1 MRIKQ
6 INPRGWYDI
15 PGYDGKYQINY
26 FGNVRRALK
35 RGYKVLNPY
44 IKTTNGRRVVKLN
57 CKEQVIMKL
66 MQITFIGELPPGMVT
81 YHKNGIITD
90 DALNNIGIITRSEL
104 GRLTGRGNG
113 CETLVVKISEE
124 GQIVD
129 FYRSVREAGR
139 KNHMSYQTI
148 LDRINGKVKSLYA
161 PDGYVYCKDNARE
174 INKAVRRIELDNR
187 EINTTLCDGRS
198 LLIKPDIKMDFRD
211 MPYKDN
217 SFKVV
222 VFDPPHL
229 IHAGTG
235 SWLAKKYG
243 ILPNDWKTYL
253 KAGFDECMRVLE
265 PDGVLVFKWNEDQ
278 IKLNDVLKEFG
289 KKPLL
294 GDQRGKTRW
303 ILFMK

>member
-35 RGYKVLNPY
+35 RGYKALHPY

-57 CKEQVIMKL
+57 CKEQVVMKL

-113 CETLVVKISEE
+113 CETSVVKIGEE

-148 LDRINGKVKSLYA
+148 LDRINGKVKSSIADLATAYRCTGGT
-161 PDGYVYCKDNARE
+161 PEGSENPITLDGYKYDDGDFHVSGNYVMSR
-174 INKAVRRIELDNR
+174 KALEKWSRYQIKTEKKENDVGHIVKTFSYDTTSKSELCNR
-187 EINTTLCDGRS
+187 AVSSLKKICDEAVTYEVE
-198 LLIKPDIKMDFRD
+198 LL
-211 MPYKDN
+211 
-217 SFKVV
+217 
-222 VFDPPHL
+222 
-229 IHAGTG
+229 
-235 SWLAKKYG
+235 
-243 ILPNDWKTYL
+243 YL
-253 KAGFDECMRVLE
+253 
-265 PDGVLVFKWNEDQ
+265 PDGVKVWKSLPVVE
-278 IKLNDVLKEFG
+278 
-289 KKPLL
+289 
-294 GDQRGKTRW
+294 TH
-303 ILFMK
+303 